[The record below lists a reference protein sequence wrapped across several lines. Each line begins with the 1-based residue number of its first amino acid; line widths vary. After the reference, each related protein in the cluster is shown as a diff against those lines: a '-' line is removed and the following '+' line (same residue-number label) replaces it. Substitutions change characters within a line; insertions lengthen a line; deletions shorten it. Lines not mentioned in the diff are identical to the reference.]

1 MKIEEHISDVGYE
14 VRIKGTHSE
23 IKMVEIWLEDH
34 YLYIRGIEWGLA
46 HLKQT
51 DSMWIEFNTREHNTS
66 EEYMGFKL
74 KWF

>member
-1 MKIEEHISDVGYE
+1 MNLEEHISDVGYE
-14 VRIKGTHSE
+14 IRIKGTRKE
-23 IKMVEIWLEDH
+23 IKMLDNWLEDNF
-34 YLYIRGIEWGLA
+34 LNIVGIEWGLA
-46 HLKQT
+46 HLNRT